1 MAILICIANLLM
13 QQHTAVCVGK
23 TRHQAPGDP
32 VFGRRWANTFSVA
45 TICDRMRSQFRLTN
59 RGLKLTPSYCA
70 QRRAQQTPS
79 IPTSRLTRHVGFV
92 FHIINIPK

>member
-1 MAILICIANLLM
+1 MAILICIANLLTTYSCM
-13 QQHTAVCVGK
+13 
-23 TRHQAPGDP
+23 
-32 VFGRRWANTFSVA
+32 RWANTFSVA

-92 FHIINIPK
+92 FHIMNIPN